1 MQMTKIERPALGLL
15 SLVAK
20 RGTLAQRS
28 TNMIATLTGASGTK
42 AYPASRFIAGT
53 NALRAVSISQHD
65 VKPAAKH
72 VSRFNGADWKHSI
85 RGPQKPRV
93 ANG

>member
-15 SLVAK
+15 SLVAT
-20 RGTLAQRS
+20 RGMLAQRPTS
-28 TNMIATLTGASGTK
+28 LTAARTSANGTK
-42 AYPASRFIAGT
+42 AYQASRFIAGT
-53 NALRAVSISQHD
+53 NALCVVSINQHD

-72 VSRFNGADWKHSI
+72 GSRFNGTDWKHSI
-85 RGPQKPRV
+85 RRSRKPRV

>member
-20 RGTLAQRS
+20 RGTLAQRP
-28 TNMIATLTGASGTK
+28 TNMIATLTGANGMK
-42 AYPASRFIAGT
+42 AYQASRFIAGT
-53 NALRAVSISQHD
+53 NALCVVSINQHD

-72 VSRFNGADWKHSI
+72 GSRFNGTDWKHSI
-85 RGPQKPRV
+85 RRSRKPRV